1 MSKPKLAAILEGYGE
16 KSIRILIALH
26 SGTSADGIM
35 AAILRVAGSQETARA
50 ELAAFRGFPYPTE
63 FRERLVELFAR
74 ETATVPKFG
83 QAHFYLGEL
92 FAQAALD
99 LAREAGLSMQ
109 AVDAIVCSGQI
120 TFHIRRGQDPRD
132 RWLGGAEIPASLDSG
147 EGTVIAER
155 TGRPVISNMRSR
167 DIAAGGQGNPLVVY
181 GDWVLFRH
189 PERARAVLNIGGIAN
204 PTVLPRA
211 ARLDEV
217 TAFDTGPGNMLID
230 AMVRYFTEGREAYD
244 AGGTRAGEGR
254 VNAELLNWLMAH
266 EYVRRPPPK
275 TTGQEVFGRPMMEA
289 LLRRI
294 EGRALPPVD
303 VLATVTAFTTESVA
317 YNFRTF
323 ILPSQSIDEVLVCG
337 GGAHNATLMK
347 MLRQRLAPIR
357 LGTVAE
363 AGIPV
368 DAREVTCVGII
379 GNETM
384 LGEAGNVPS
393 ATGASRRVVMGQ
405 ITPP

>member
-1 MSKPKLAAILEGYGE
+1 MSKLAELLRRYAE
-16 KSIRILIALH
+16 KPSRTLIALH

-35 AAILRVAGSQETARA
+35 AALLRVSGSQEAARG
-50 ELAAFRGFPYPTE
+50 ELVAYRNFPYPPE
-63 FRERLVELFAR
+63 FRKKLVELFAR
-74 ETATVPKFG
+74 ETATVPKYG

-92 FAQAALD
+92 FARAAHG
-99 LAREAGLSMQ
+99 LARETGLSME
-109 AVDAIVCSGQI
+109 AIDAIICSGQI
-120 TFHIRRGQDPRD
+120 TFHVRRGQDGRD
-132 RWLGGAEIPASLDSG
+132 RWLGDEEIPAALDTG

-155 TGRPVISNMRSR
+155 TGRPVVTNMRSR
-167 DIAAGGQGNPLVVY
+167 DMAAGGQGNPLVVY

-189 PERARAVLNIGGIAN
+189 AERTRAVLNIGGIAN

-211 ARLDEV
+211 ARLDQV

-230 AMVRYFTEGREAYD
+230 AMVRHFTDGQEEFD
-244 AGGTRAGEGR
+244 AGGARAGQGK
-254 VNAELLNWLMAH
+254 VDPSLLDWLMTH

-275 TTGQEVFGRPMMEA
+275 TTGREVFGRPMTEA
-289 LLRRI
+289 LLQQL
-294 EGRALPPVD
+294 EGRRLASVD
-303 VLATVTAFTTESVA
+303 VLTTVTAFSAESIG

-323 ILPSQSIDEVLVCG
+323 VLPSQPIDEVLVCG
-337 GGAHNATLMK
+337 GGAHNATLMR
-347 MLRQRLAPIR
+347 MLQERLAPIPV
-357 LGTVAE
+357 GTTGE

-384 LGEAGNVPS
+384 LGEPGNVPS